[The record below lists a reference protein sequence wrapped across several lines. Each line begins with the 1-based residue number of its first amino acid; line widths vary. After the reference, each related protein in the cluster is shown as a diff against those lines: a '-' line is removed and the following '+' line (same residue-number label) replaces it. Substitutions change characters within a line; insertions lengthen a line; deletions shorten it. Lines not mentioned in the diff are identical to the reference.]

1 MHHRGSVPRL
11 SRRSV
16 VGRACVSRRTGVQRH
31 HSAFNFTH
39 ECLALVAGHEQQGG
53 EPAAPKLGARGAE
66 QFNQEFQVV
75 AW

>member
-1 MHHRGSVPRL
+1 M
-11 SRRSV
+11 
-16 VGRACVSRRTGVQRH
+16 QRH